1 MCKRCLE
8 ILHEKLFRFL
18 NILIDVI
25 FGIFHYFM
33 KREDWPIRYASVV
46 KFISTG
52 IFNALDAFQIRCRC
66 SCCLKKS
73 AQEDS
78 IDDEKMEAELD
89 EKFTKLQTKKEI
101 LQRLEK
107 NKKNPNFLN

>member
-1 MCKRCLE
+1 
-8 ILHEKLFRFL
+8 
-18 NILIDVI
+18 
-25 FGIFHYFM
+25 M

-73 AQEDS
+73 AQEYS

-107 NKKNPNFLN
+107 NKKNPKYSDMILKVRQIEKLEKEIKQKIEIILV